1 MMIPVVFASLI
12 RLVLG
17 ILYPSY
23 ASFKALRS
31 KTVTNLYKWM
41 MYWILFALLSA
52 IEAIS
57 DVLLGF
63 WMPLY
68 VEMKI
73 VMQIWLILPISQ
85 RSLGSGV
92 IYQRFVHRYLIKH
105 EVQIDHSI
113 AQLQDQ
119 GYSSIVL
126 LCKNTFQLL
135 TNILHKIIIN
145 APVYVTEFLQN
156 NKCTLKSQT
165 QDANGPK
172 SNSINDIYKVSS
184 TCAANEEQFDSGRFE
199 ELQHDMIINEVK
211 NEFMCSNEGINTNKS
226 NSGSSGVQ
234 QGQFSTAEQSTK
246 TRLQPKRKANTKIIK
261 FDESLENFEDDIP
274 DQAVSLTNN
283 HQNVRRL

>member
-135 TNILHKIIIN
+135 TNILNKIIIN
-145 APVYVTEFLQN
+145 TPVYVTEFLQN

-172 SNSINDIYKVSS
+172 SNSINDVYKVSS
-184 TCAANEEQFDSGRFE
+184 TCAAKEEQFDSGRFE